1 MDKVILDAVKKN
13 GFISFGLSEAGFA
26 YIMSNKP
33 IRCMDDMKNHK
44 VWSPQGDD
52 VSRTA
57 FESLGVSPIQIPI
70 TDVLT
75 GLQTG
80 LVDTVGTSPIGAIA
94 LQWHTRVK
102 YLTDIPLVYLYAT
115 LVIQKKAFDSLP
127 QTDQDIVH
135 EILTRTFREISSHN
149 RRENDSARAALKNQG
164 IEFVVPPKEQ
174 SDRWNSRV
182 TETME
187 ALSEQNVFSR
197 EMLDLLRRYLR
208 EYRQANDSS
217 N

>member
-1 MDKVILDAVKKN
+1 
-13 GFISFGLSEAGFA
+13 
-26 YIMSNKP
+26 
-33 IRCMDDMKNHK
+33 
-44 VWSPQGDD
+44 
-52 VSRTA
+52 
-57 FESLGVSPIQIPI
+57 
-70 TDVLT
+70 
-75 GLQTG
+75 
-80 LVDTVGTSPIGAIA
+80 
-94 LQWHTRVK
+94 
-102 YLTDIPLVYLYAT
+102 
-115 LVIQKKAFDSLP
+115 
-127 QTDQDIVH
+127 VH